1 MNKTHKALLDE
12 IVALHE
18 KKAKDYAHSGDP
30 YSNFRKAAQIAAGFT
45 GVDAVFA
52 TLIGVKLARIQELT
66 QPGRIANNESLDD
79 SFIDLTNYCAI
90 WTAYRRDERIPAPLP
105 PTSYPADPLPRK
117 VGKQVNP
124 GDIPLS
130 HKFYPKGDRTCAVCG
145 LHEDDRITRQ
155 GRGCADPAFR
165 HHTAEDR

>member
-66 QPGRIANNESLDD
+66 QPGRVANNESLDD

-90 WTAYRRDERIPAPLP
+90 WTSYRRDERIPAPLP
-105 PTSYPADPLPRK
+105 TTSYPNAAPQK

-124 GDIPLS
+124 GQIPLP
-130 HKFYPKGDRTCAVCG
+130 HKFYPMGNRTCAVCG
-145 LHEDDRITRQ
+145 LHEDDRVGRQ
-155 GRGCADPAFR
+155 DRSCIDEVYR
-165 HHTAEDR
+165 QRTAEDR